1 MKRSIKQEKIF
12 FVIAL
17 SLGLGYAFE
26 IGIFPIFISLC
37 IWICIMAYN
46 EKNYWQINIFH
57 VFIILQMNKNQ
68 YSYCS
73 QKLEFIIDSLD
84 FIKGDIEKYGGFQ
97 TETLEE
103 EFWTNIESAVISIQE
118 CMENLEADEA
128 VSILKKS

>member
-46 EKNYWQINIFH
+46 EKNY
-57 VFIILQMNKNQ
+57 
-68 YSYCS
+68 
-73 QKLEFIIDSLD
+73 
-84 FIKGDIEKYGGFQ
+84 
-97 TETLEE
+97 
-103 EFWTNIESAVISIQE
+103 
-118 CMENLEADEA
+118 
-128 VSILKKS
+128 

>member
-1 MKRSIKQEKIF
+1 
-12 FVIAL
+12 
-17 SLGLGYAFE
+17 
-26 IGIFPIFISLC
+26 
-37 IWICIMAYN
+37 
-46 EKNYWQINIFH
+46 
-57 VFIILQMNKNQ
+57 MNKNQ
-68 YSYCS
+68 YSHCS

-118 CMENLEADEA
+118 CIENLEADEA

>member
-1 MKRSIKQEKIF
+1 
-12 FVIAL
+12 
-17 SLGLGYAFE
+17 
-26 IGIFPIFISLC
+26 
-37 IWICIMAYN
+37 
-46 EKNYWQINIFH
+46 
-57 VFIILQMNKNQ
+57 MNKNQ

-118 CMENLEADEA
+118 CIENLEADEA